1 MSKPGNGSID
11 SPVAYEAKW
20 AKLWRE
26 AKVFEADPIKG
37 KPKFFVCVPYSYQN
51 GPLHLGHA
59 FTFTRGDSY
68 ARFRR
73 MQGFNVL
80 FPWSW
85 HWTGEAVAGT
95 SERLKRG
102 DPAIVRLLRDIDK
115 VPEELIPRF
124 TDPAF
129 ICKYYTTENKKV
141 VDAMGFS
148 VDWRREFYT
157 TNLHPYY
164 SKFINWQY
172 LKLREKG
179 FVSKGEHPV
188 VWCPNCQSATGDHDR
203 LIGEGI
209 VPEEYTLVFFK
220 CDDFY
225 LAAGTLRPE
234 TIFGATN
241 VWLNPDAEYVLIEY
255 DDKKV
260 LVSKRAAEKLLEQK
274 HAINIIKSINA
285 KDLIGKKCK
294 APITGVELPILPA
307 NFVDPDVVSGVV
319 YSVPAHAPYD
329 YVALL
334 ELQRSANMNA
344 ELLRVLNPISIIS
357 VPGYGD
363 FPAIEIVKR
372 MGISSQNDE
381 RLDEATKE
389 IYTKEFH
396 EGVMKDNCGEYSGL
410 PVRVARDAIKT
421 RLIST
426 GLGDVM
432 YDLSAKVICRCGTE
446 CLVKIVKDQWFLTY
460 SNPEWKEKV
469 KLHIMRM
476 GIFPEEARQWFL
488 NVVDWLRDWACTRK
502 TGLGTPL
509 PWDSSWI
516 VETLSDSTIYPAL
529 YTISKY
535 MNNGT
540 VKPEQ
545 LTSEVFDYVFLGVG
559 DLITIS
565 KKTNIPEKVLKD
577 MRDEFLYWYPV
588 DCRISAKELVPNH
601 LTFYIFQHVAL
612 FDENLWPR
620 CVSVNGMITIE
631 GEKMSKSKGNMIPIK
646 TALAKYGA
654 DATRCTLLLAAED
667 MDDPDW
673 RDKNAQE
680 VRRMLDLLLKIV
692 DEVSSSELE
701 TNENRLDRWLISRMF
716 KRVKSVTDAMESL
729 KTRTAC
735 HEALYGMY
743 NDWKWYARRRKKLS
757 RSALRFLDT
766 WIRLLAPFAPFT
778 AEEAWSKLGRE
789 GFASLAKWP
798 DYRVEEVDELAEAA
812 EDLLAKLLRDIR
824 EIVEVVGGKP
834 SKVHVYVSSKW
845 KLDVLSI
852 ILNFDL
858 KEVMRNPST
867 AIKESLKNF
876 PEKKKEM
883 PTFVKKL
890 IEHVSTFPSE
900 TPKKVLLELASQEK
914 GIYEEAKSFLESEI
928 GCPFYIWIEDEQ
940 GIYDPSGKSK
950 QALPLRPG
958 IFVEMNR

>member
-1 MSKPGNGSID
+1 
-11 SPVAYEAKW
+11 
-20 AKLWRE
+20 
-26 AKVFEADPIKG
+26 
-37 KPKFFVCVPYSYQN
+37 
-51 GPLHLGHA
+51 
-59 FTFTRGDSY
+59 
-68 ARFRR
+68 
-73 MQGFNVL
+73 
-80 FPWSW
+80 
-85 HWTGEAVAGT
+85 
-95 SERLKRG
+95 
-102 DPAIVRLLRDIDK
+102 
-115 VPEELIPRF
+115 
-124 TDPAF
+124 
-129 ICKYYTTENKKV
+129 
-141 VDAMGFS
+141 
-148 VDWRREFYT
+148 
-157 TNLHPYY
+157 
-164 SKFINWQY
+164 
-172 LKLREKG
+172 
-179 FVSKGEHPV
+179 
-188 VWCPNCQSATGDHDR
+188 
-203 LIGEGI
+203 
-209 VPEEYTLVFFK
+209 
-220 CDDFY
+220 
-225 LAAGTLRPE
+225 
-234 TIFGATN
+234 
-241 VWLNPDAEYVLIEY
+241 
-255 DDKKV
+255 
-260 LVSKRAAEKLLEQK
+260 
-274 HAINIIKSINA
+274 
-285 KDLIGKKCK
+285 
-294 APITGVELPILPA
+294 
-307 NFVDPDVVSGVV
+307 
-319 YSVPAHAPYD
+319 
-329 YVALL
+329 
-334 ELQRSANMNA
+334 
-344 ELLRVLNPISIIS
+344 
-357 VPGYGD
+357 
-363 FPAIEIVKR
+363 
-372 MGISSQNDE
+372 
-381 RLDEATKE
+381 
-389 IYTKEFH
+389 
-396 EGVMKDNCGEYSGL
+396 
-410 PVRVARDAIKT
+410 
-421 RLIST
+421 
-426 GLGDVM
+426 
-432 YDLSAKVICRCGTE
+432 
-446 CLVKIVKDQWFLTY
+446 
-460 SNPEWKEKV
+460 
-469 KLHIMRM
+469 
-476 GIFPEEARQWFL
+476 
-488 NVVDWLRDWACTRK
+488 
-502 TGLGTPL
+502 
-509 PWDSSWI
+509 
-516 VETLSDSTIYPAL
+516 
-529 YTISKY
+529 
-535 MNNGT
+535 
-540 VKPEQ
+540 
-545 LTSEVFDYVFLGVG
+545 
-559 DLITIS
+559 
-565 KKTNIPEKVLKD
+565 D

-858 KEVMRNPST
+858 KEIMRNPSA

>member
-26 AKVFEADPIKG
+26 AKVFEADLIKG

-432 YDLSAKVICRCGTE
+432 YDLSAKVVCRCGTE

-469 KLHIMRM
+469 KLHIMKM

-824 EIVEVVGGKP
+824 EIVDVVGGKP

-858 KEVMRNPST
+858 KEIMRNPSA

>member
-129 ICKYYTTENKKV
+129 ICKYYTTENRKV

-307 NFVDPDVVSGVV
+307 NFVDPNVVSGVV

-432 YDLSAKVICRCGTE
+432 YDLSAKVVCRCGTE

-858 KEVMRNPST
+858 KEIMRNPSA

>member
-129 ICKYYTTENKKV
+129 ICKYYTTENRKV

-307 NFVDPDVVSGVV
+307 NFVDPNVVSGVV

-858 KEVMRNPST
+858 KEIMRNPSA

>member
-432 YDLSAKVICRCGTE
+432 YDLSAKVVCRCGTE

-469 KLHIMRM
+469 KLHIMKM

-824 EIVEVVGGKP
+824 EIVDVVGGKP

-858 KEVMRNPST
+858 KEIMRNPSA

>member
-1 MSKPGNGSID
+1 MSRPGNGSID
-11 SPVAYEAKW
+11 SPILYEAKW

-26 AKVFEADPIKG
+26 AKIFEADPIKD

-68 ARFRR
+68 VRFKR

-115 VPEELIPRF
+115 VPEELISRF

-157 TNLHPYY
+157 TDLHAYY
-164 SKFINWQY
+164 SKFIHWQY
-172 LKLREKG
+172 LRLRERG

-188 VWCPNCQSATGDHDR
+188 VWCPTCQSATGDHDR
-203 LIGEGI
+203 LVGEGI
-209 VPEEYTLVFFK
+209 VPEEYTLVFFE
-220 CDDFY
+220 CGDFY

-255 DDKKV
+255 NNKKI
-260 LVSKRAAEKLLEQK
+260 LVSRRAAEKLMEQK
-274 HAINIIKSINA
+274 HTINIIKSINA
-285 KDLIGKKCK
+285 KELIGKKCR

-307 NFVDPDVVSGVV
+307 NFVDPNVVSGVV

-334 ELQRSANMNA
+334 ELQKSTSMDAGILKA
-344 ELLRVLNPISIIS
+344 LNPISIIS

-381 RLDEATKE
+381 GLEEATKE
-389 IYTKEFH
+389 IYSKEFH

-410 PVRVARDAIKT
+410 PVRVARDAVKT
-421 RLIST
+421 RLISI

-432 YDLSAKVICRCGTE
+432 YELPAKVVCRCGTE

-460 SNPEWKEKV
+460 SNLEWKEKV

-476 GIFPEEARQWFL
+476 DIFPEEARQWFL

-509 PWDSSWI
+509 PWDNSWI

-545 LTSEVFDYVFLGVG
+545 LTPEVFDYIFLGVG
-559 DLITIS
+559 DLTTIS
-565 KKTNIPEKVLKD
+565 EKTNIPKIVLKS

-612 FDENLWPR
+612 FDESLWPR
-620 CVSVNGMITIE
+620 CIGVNGMITIE

-646 TALAKYGA
+646 AALAKYGA
-654 DATRCTLLLAAED
+654 DATRCTLLLAAEG

-680 VRRMLDLLLKIV
+680 TRRMLDLFLKIV
-692 DEVSSSELE
+692 DEVLSSELE
-701 TNENRLDRWLISRMF
+701 KSENRLDRWLISRMF
-716 KRVKSVTDAMESL
+716 KRVKNITEAMESL
-729 KTRTAC
+729 KTRMAC

-743 NDWKWYARRRKKLS
+743 NDWKWYTRRRKKLS
-757 RSALRFLDT
+757 HSVLRFLDV

-778 AEEAWSKLGRE
+778 AEETWSKLGRE
-789 GFASLAKWP
+789 GFVSLAKWP
-798 DYRVEEVDELAEAA
+798 DYCAEEIDELAESA

-824 EIVEVVGGKP
+824 EIIEVTEGKP
-834 SKVHVYVSSKW
+834 SKVHIYTSSGW
-845 KLDVLSI
+845 KLNVLSV

-858 KEVMRNPST
+858 KEIMKDSSAVIR
-867 AIKESLKNF
+867 ESLKNF
-876 PEKKKEM
+876 PEKKKEI
-883 PTFVKKL
+883 PTFVRKI

-900 TPKKVLLELASQEK
+900 ISKKVLFELASQEK
-914 GIYEEAKSFLESEI
+914 RIYEEAKSFLEFEI
-928 GCPFYIWIEDEQ
+928 GCPFYIWTEDEQ
-940 GIYDPSGKSK
+940 GVYDPLGKSK
-950 QALPLRPG
+950 QTLPLRPG

>member
-1 MSKPGNGSID
+1 LSKPGNGSID

-129 ICKYYTTENKKV
+129 ICKYYTTENRKV

-307 NFVDPDVVSGVV
+307 NFVDPNVVSGVV

-858 KEVMRNPST
+858 KEIMRNPSA

>member
-129 ICKYYTTENKKV
+129 ICKYYTTENRKV

-432 YDLSAKVICRCGTE
+432 YDLSAKVVCRCGTE

-469 KLHIMRM
+469 KLHIMKM

-824 EIVEVVGGKP
+824 EIVDVVGGKP

-858 KEVMRNPST
+858 KEIMRNPSA